1 MNVNTGD
8 NQSLWLAVIIP
19 NSMIELRT
27 SPMTYLHGLKST
39 DGLKDNQALE
49 THLLAKTQTIFID
62 QLIRKKDK
70 RMLVL
75 R

>member
-1 MNVNTGD
+1 
-8 NQSLWLAVIIP
+8 
-19 NSMIELRT
+19 MIELRT
-27 SPMTYLHGLKST
+27 SPITYLHGLKST